1 MPDGFEPQPC
11 SPGELGGG
19 ASGLPKGGLLVAI
32 LSQSRFVLL
41 VSSDIWVQCHE
52 AGDLGYAVNSGDSA
66 RRGQL

>member
-1 MPDGFEPQPC
+1 M
-11 SPGELGGG
+11 
-19 ASGLPKGGLLVAI
+19 AI

-52 AGDLGYAVNSGDSA
+52 VGDLGYAVNSGDSA